1 MATTK
6 RPTRGEPHSPPA
18 GARPVTVDVDA
29 GDSIAIA
36 QSAPDPDSLRWLER
50 LRSEGTRREES
61 IAELHSLLLRAAR
74 HETRRRRGWLGG
86 AAGPELDDL
95 AHQAAADA
103 LVAVVDKLD
112 TYRGASRFTTW
123 AYKFVFNQVSLKM
136 RRHIWSGRRVE
147 FDNADWEGLP
157 SRLASPEAGSEQ
169 QAQLAVLQRAVEEG
183 LTERQRDVFVAVAL
197 NETPID
203 VVADRL
209 NSNRGA
215 IYKMLHDARMRLRTQ
230 LADAGHPLES
240 DERER

>member
-1 MATTK
+1 MAPAK
-6 RPTRGEPHSPPA
+6 RRTRREPENPPPGVHPA
-18 GARPVTVDVDA
+18 TADVDA
-29 GDSIAIA
+29 SDSTTIV
-36 QSAPDPDSLRWLER
+36 QSAPDPESLRWLER
-50 LRSEGTRREES
+50 LRSDGARRDES

-147 FDNADWEGLP
+147 FDTADWEGLP
-157 SRLASPEAGSEQ
+157 SRLASPVAGSEQ
-169 QAQLAVLQRAVEEG
+169 QAQLAVLRRAVEEG
-183 LTERQRDVFVAVAL
+183 LTERQREVFVAVAL

-209 NSNRGA
+209 SSNRGA

-240 DERER
+240 DEGEW